1 MRVLITASAH
11 FAITPDGVLWIQS
24 ASMGYALW
32 ARYLDVFDEVQLL
45 VRAGRR
51 EEPPEGW
58 NRVTGPGV
66 IARPVPDSV
75 GPRGFVR
82 DYARIA
88 AAIRPAL
95 AGAEALVLRV
105 PCHIADEVCRRLP
118 PGRPFGVEVVADP
131 YDVFS
136 RGAVRHP
143 LRALFRRWFTRRLRA
158 QCERACAAA
167 YVTERALQRRY
178 PAGRDAFATFYS
190 DVELGAGSFV
200 AGPRRALPGGARRL
214 IFVGT
219 LAQLYKAPDV
229 LLEALALCADGG
241 LDVRLCLVGDGKH
254 RIELERRAAAL
265 GLGGRVAFRGTLAAG
280 SLVRQAL
287 DAADLFVLPSR
298 QEGLPRAMIEA
309 MARGLPCIG
318 SRVGGIP
325 ELLAA
330 EDLVPPND
338 PRELARK
345 IREVVGDP
353 VRMARMS
360 ARNLEKAHSY
370 SPDRLARRRGQFYEH
385 VRVCTGEWLK
395 AMGRRP

>member
-11 FAITPDGVLWIQS
+11 FAITPDGVLWIQN

-45 VRAGRR
+45 VRAHRR

-66 IARPVPDSV
+66 TARPVPDSV
-75 GPRGFVR
+75 GPWGFLK

-88 AAIRPAL
+88 AAIRAAL
-95 AGAEALVLRV
+95 AGAEVLVLRV

-118 PGRPFGVEVVADP
+118 SGRPFAVEVVADP

-136 RGAVRHP
+136 PGAVRHP
-143 LRALFRRWFTRRLRA
+143 LRAFFRWWFTRRLRS

-178 PAGRDAFATFYS
+178 PAGPDAFATFYS
-190 DVELGAGSFV
+190 DVELGEDSFV
-200 AGPRRALPGGARRL
+200 AEPRRVLPDGARRL

-229 LLEALALCADGG
+229 LLEAFAHCVGWG

-254 RIELERRAAAL
+254 RIELERRSAAL
-265 GLGGRVAFRGTLAAG
+265 GLGGRVAFRGALATGA
-280 SLVRQAL
+280 LVRQAL
-287 DAADLFVLPSR
+287 DGADLFVLPSR

-318 SRVGGIP
+318 STTGGIP
-325 ELLAA
+325 ELLAT

-345 IREVVGDP
+345 IREIIGDP

-360 ARNLEKAHSY
+360 ARNLEKARTY

-385 VRVCTGEWLK
+385 VQVCTGEWLK